1 MFKIP
6 FYVSLPI
13 EMSLFKRFLLL
24 HFLQVLNLWNINE
37 AFKITYETVRIT
49 NSGNNCVKAN
59 QCEILKEVI
68 VEAALNEIDLCGIRN
83 NSKNMGLNRSEPL
96 KI

>member
-1 MFKIP
+1 
-6 FYVSLPI
+6 
-13 EMSLFKRFLLL
+13 MSLFKRFLLL

-49 NSGNNCVKAN
+49 NSGDNCVKAN

-68 VEAALNEIDLCGIRN
+68 VEEALNEIDLCGTRN
-83 NSKNMGLNRSEPL
+83 FSKNLYLNRSE
-96 KI
+96 I

>member
-1 MFKIP
+1 MLL
-6 FYVSLPI
+6 SLPV
-13 EMSLFKRFLLL
+13 EMSLYKRYLLL

-49 NSGNNCVKAN
+49 NSGDNCVKAN

-68 VEAALNEIDLCGIRN
+68 VEEALNEIDLCGTRN
-83 NSKNMGLNRSEPL
+83 CSKNLDLNRSD
-96 KI
+96 I